1 MPGVAWG
8 ALLAARKPLHAATLP
23 PLAVTLDAV
32 RVDPARVA
40 RYREVCGAAADGPV
54 PPVFAHVLAAPAQLT
69 LLTHRDFPLRV
80 LGTVHVRNRCRM
92 TRPLVPGEVVGIGAR
107 PGGLRETPRG
117 LEYELVT
124 EVTDSRGAVV
134 WEGTSTYLLVDR
146 TLARLQ
152 QGVHVEAQQFD
163 ELEPIAVPANIG
175 RRYGG
180 VSGDLNPIHVHPV
193 LARLF
198 GFPRALAH
206 GMWTLARALAALE
219 SRLPQA
225 AMTVEVS
232 FRKPLFVPASVVL
245 HWTDGPDGIRFAVR
259 SAGGDATHAQGLIGS
274 A

>member
-1 MPGVAWG
+1 V
-8 ALLAARKPLHAATLP
+8 RKPLHATALP

-32 RVDPARVA
+32 GVEPARVA
-40 RYREVCGAAADGPV
+40 RYREVCGAATGGPV
-54 PPVFAHVLAAPAQLT
+54 PPVFAYVLAAPAQLT

-80 LGTVHVRNRCRM
+80 LGTVHVRNRSRLM
-92 TRPLVPGEVVGIGAR
+92 RPLVAGEVVGIGAR

-124 EVTDSRGAVV
+124 EVTDSKGAVV
-134 WEGTSTYLLVDR
+134 WEGLSTYLLVDR
-146 TLARLQ
+146 TLARVQ
-152 QGVHVEAQQFD
+152 RGVHVEAQQFD
-163 ELEPIAVPANIG
+163 ELEPIAVPADIG

-180 VSGDLNPIHVHPV
+180 VSGDLNPIHMHPV

-219 SRLPQA
+219 SRLPRT
-225 AMTVEVS
+225 AMTVDVW
-232 FRKPLFVPASVVL
+232 FRKPLFTPASVVL
-245 HWTDGPDGIRFAVR
+245 HWTDDGQGIRFAVR
-259 SAGGDATHAQGLIGS
+259 SAGGDATHAQGSITS